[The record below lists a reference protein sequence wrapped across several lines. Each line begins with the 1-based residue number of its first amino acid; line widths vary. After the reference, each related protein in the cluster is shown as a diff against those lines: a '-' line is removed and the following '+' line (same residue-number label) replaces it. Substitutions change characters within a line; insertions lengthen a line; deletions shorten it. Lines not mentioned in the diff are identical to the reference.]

1 MPPLA
6 TVDQRLRLIHQG
18 EGHYR
23 ATLPAALEN
32 RWYLEVRG
40 PDNDWRLT
48 GEASLPAQGCAQIFL

>member
-1 MPPLA
+1 MA